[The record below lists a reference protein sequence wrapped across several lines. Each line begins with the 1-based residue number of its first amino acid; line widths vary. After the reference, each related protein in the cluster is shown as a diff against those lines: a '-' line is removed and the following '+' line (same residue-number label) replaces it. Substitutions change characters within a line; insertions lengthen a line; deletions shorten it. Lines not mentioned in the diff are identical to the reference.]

1 MERKLTNYLPIHCQH
16 SLHPS
21 LKSLYFKIRM
31 KETSMLCVYENN
43 IAQNSEKTNG
53 YTYVLLVMSLKN
65 CFSYR
70 NLLVGMGE
78 SILELSL
85 SNRKEWRSMDKGLLC
100 SNPITPLSGP
110 LPGPHPCTL
119 VSDSLDSKWLP
130 HIMPRL

>member
-21 LKSLYFKIRM
+21 LKSLSFKIRM
-31 KETSMLCVYENN
+31 KERSMLCVYENN
-43 IAQNSEKTNG
+43 IAQNSEKTIG

-65 CFSYR
+65 CFSYT

-85 SNRKEWRSMDKGLLC
+85 SNRKVWRSMDTGLLC

-130 HIMPRL
+130 QIMPRL